1 MLTLMALNGIK
12 LHSFHTEISQTYL
25 SHFECG
31 LVLRAITTLLIETL
45 DRPVS
50 AFLML
55 GHEC

>member
-1 MLTLMALNGIK
+1 MALNGIK

-25 SHFECG
+25 SHFECS
-31 LVLRAITTLLIETL
+31 LVLRAITTLLIKTL